1 MDLTNN
7 HGEYRLYSVNGAY
20 SYKLI
25 LIFIFCVMASEKTA
39 DPFVAKQDFE
49 IHGVTKKNQQFKAIL
64 SQLYIKVPMY
74 K

>member
-1 MDLTNN
+1 
-7 HGEYRLYSVNGAY
+7 
-20 SYKLI
+20 
-25 LIFIFCVMASEKTA
+25 MASEKTA